1 MLIYGRELQ
10 KQQVVDATTGR
21 RLGRVTQVVWDP
33 KSGQLLG
40 LEVDDGQAKMV
51 RPQQIQA
58 IESGVI
64 TVVQEPAPEQQTPP
78 PELGKRLVTPDGREY
93 GRVRDVVFDL
103 TTGQVLAYE
112 IKRAHGRAM
121 IVPALGVAEYPDRI
135 EVSPQAIAS
144 STTDLSAL
152 SAMRDPE
159 TGAISFPL
167 CEDGLDER

>member
-1 MLIYGRELQ
+1 MLIYGRELRR
-10 KQQVVDATTGR
+10 QQVVDATTGR
-21 RLGRVTQVVWDP
+21 SLGRVTQVVWDP

-58 IESGVI
+58 IAPGVI
-64 TVVQEPAPEQQTPP
+64 TIVPEAAPESPL
-78 PELGKRLVTPDGREY
+78 PELGKRLVTADGREY

-121 IVPALGVAEYPDRI
+121 IVPALGVTEYPDRI
-135 EVSPQAIAS
+135 EVSPQAIAA